1 MPVDT
6 LAPEETDTQT
16 TSTVP
21 LGDDVLAD
29 GAANPFDDDDCL
41 TDPFAPEVQAHRR
54 DEGAR
59 TPDETLPVAS
69 SQLIMGVAALIGT
82 IVGVSLYGELEGR
95 LMLATGLLATSCA
108 FVAFRYLE
116 RRHLRALAERSAHAS
131 FQEPYV
137 QSLIQRS
144 QDSVR
149 EATLGELEKVRVFF
163 ESLLEKHVF
172 RIHRD
177 LRECEDELTELRR
190 QNEALRSAS
199 PDAAEAAAPPPPP
212 AVNPSPIEQQEW
224 DAAVDPS
231 DIVLRDLLKE
241 VVDDVSDY
249 PSLRGTR
256 VWTRVPKTLESIR
269 SDARRLRAALEQLVV
284 IVSECSKGGITLSAH
299 QRESAIEFKVRGKQP
314 TTETLGS
321 GQRTKLGEIGAVLSP
336 LGAKLVQRNKSA
348 NAMLLALEIPL
359 DR

>member
-6 LAPEETDTQT
+6 LAPEETETQT

-21 LGDDVLAD
+21 VGDDALAV
-29 GAANPFDDDDCL
+29 GAASPFGDDDCL
-41 TDPFAPEVQAHRR
+41 TDPFAPEVQAQRLG
-54 DEGAR
+54 EGAQ
-59 TPDETLPVAS
+59 PSEDSLPVAS
-69 SQLIMGVAALIGT
+69 SQLIMGVAAVIGL
-82 IVGVSLYGELEGR
+82 IVGLSLYGELEGR

-177 LRECEDELTELRR
+177 LRQCEDELDELRR
-190 QNEALRSAS
+190 QNEALRSAN
-199 PDAAEAAAPPPPP
+199 PAAVEAAAPPAAPV
-212 AVNPSPIEQQEW
+212 ANPSPIEEQEW
-224 DAAVDPS
+224 DAAVESS

-241 VVDDVSDY
+241 VVDDVSGY

-256 VWTRVPKTLESIR
+256 VWTRVPKTLESIP

-299 QRESAIEFKVRGKQP
+299 QREHAIEFKVRGKQP
-314 TTETLGS
+314 TTDTLGS
-321 GQRTKLGEIGAVLSP
+321 DQRTKLGEIGAVLAP
-336 LGAKLVQRNKSA
+336 LGAKLVQRNQGA

-359 DR
+359 ER